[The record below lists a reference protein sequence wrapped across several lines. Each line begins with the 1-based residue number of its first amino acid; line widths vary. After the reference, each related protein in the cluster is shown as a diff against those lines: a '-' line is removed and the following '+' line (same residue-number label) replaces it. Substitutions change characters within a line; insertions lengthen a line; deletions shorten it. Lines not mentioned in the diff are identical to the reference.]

1 MSGPFNFKGFSFGS
15 DEIDQLTQA
24 INEYSSEERKAVAAF
39 HRAMNNFATDRS
51 LETCLESLNASMQI
65 ANIRAK
71 LVESYEYYARLLER
85 EIIKLNRQ
93 IKNTHKAN
101 LKYNTDSNFSESS

>member
-1 MSGPFNFKGFSFGS
+1 MTP

-24 INEYSSEERKAVAAF
+24 INEYSSEERKALADF
-39 HRAMNNFATDRS
+39 RKAMNDFATDRS
-51 LETCLESLNASMQI
+51 VETCLESLNASMQI

-85 EIIKLNRQ
+85 EITKLNRQ
-93 IKNTHKAN
+93 TKDIGKSNIKI
-101 LKYNTDSNFSESS
+101 

>member
-1 MSGPFNFKGFSFGS
+1 MSRAFNFKGFSNSS

-24 INEYSSEERKAVAAF
+24 INEYSSEEKKVVAVF
-39 HRAMNNFATDRS
+39 HRAMNDFATDRS
-51 LETCLESLNASMQI
+51 FETCLESLNTSMQI

-71 LVESYEYYARLLER
+71 LVESYEYYARLLEK

-93 IKNTHKAN
+93 IKNTDKQN
-101 LKYNTDSNFSESS
+101 IKYST

>member
-1 MSGPFNFKGFSFGS
+1 MTS

-24 INEYSSEERKAVAAF
+24 INEYSSEERKAIADF
-39 HRAMNNFATDRS
+39 RKAMNDFATDRS
-51 LETCLESLNASMQI
+51 VETCLESLNASMQI

-85 EIIKLNRQ
+85 EITKLNRQ
-93 IKNTHKAN
+93 TKDTGKSDI
-101 LKYNTDSNFSESS
+101 KYNTDRNYRQGR